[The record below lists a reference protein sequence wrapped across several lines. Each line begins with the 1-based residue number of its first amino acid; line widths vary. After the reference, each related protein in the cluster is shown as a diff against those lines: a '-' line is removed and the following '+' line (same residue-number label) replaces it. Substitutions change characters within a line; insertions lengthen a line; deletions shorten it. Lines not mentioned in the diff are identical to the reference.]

1 MINKTIHYND
11 LVNRNKAI
19 DSLKRKGFI
28 IIPKRNF
35 KILGYI
41 FIGVGVLSIP
51 IPFITIPLI
60 AFGFLL
66 VGLSRQELFD
76 KLERKF
82 KLMLYKIRSKRR

>member
-1 MINKTIHYND
+1 MNKTIHYED

-19 DSLKRKGFI
+19 DSLKQKGFI

-35 KILGYI
+35 KLIGYI
-41 FIGVGVLSIP
+41 FIGVGVVTIP

-66 VGLSRQELFD
+66 VGLSKQELYD
-76 KLERKF
+76 KLERKI
-82 KLMLYKIRSKRR
+82 KRGLYKLK